1 MFNTI
6 RMDIYRMIHTKSSY
20 VLLVLIMAF
29 AIASTGMTALVSN
42 MIDEAKNEAQTDIQV
57 ELVSEA
63 DSELYGIDMTDEAA
77 KDTET
82 GDDESGTSQG
92 LSFSVSEPDDSIAD
106 ASDNTVVSM
115 IISDFSGLDAALF
128 LVIFAVL
135 FATADINS
143 GYIKSVGGQ
152 VKSRGMLII
161 SKIATLAIFTAVAF
175 ILDILTQCVA
185 VPLFMHGAKF
195 GDGVEMLKIAGVQY
209 ILNLSIALFIMSVA
223 IIIKNNVISMIIA
236 VGLST
241 GMFAI
246 LFSGINMLI
255 NKMGI
260 ENFDITK
267 YVIVNKI
274 TDIGLG
280 ASGKAI
286 GSAIIVAVVW
296 AAVAIVA
303 AYNVFKRRDI

>member
-6 RMDIYRMIHTKSSY
+6 RMDIYRLLHSKSSY
-20 VLLVLIMAF
+20 IMLVLIMAF

-57 ELVSEA
+57 EQVSEA
-63 DSELYGIDMTDEAA
+63 DSELYGTEFTEEDVSEGDEIY
-77 KDTET
+77 
-82 GDDESGTSQG
+82 DESDAG
-92 LSFSVSEPDDSIAD
+92 LSFSVNEPDESMKEDSEI
-106 ASDNTVVSM
+106 TVSSM
-115 IISDFSGLDAALF
+115 IVSDFSGLDAAFF

-152 VKSRGMLII
+152 VKSRGMLIM

-175 ILDILTQCVA
+175 ILDILTQCVV

-195 GDGVEMLKIAGVQY
+195 GDGVEMLKIAGIQY
-209 ILNLSIALFIMSVA
+209 ILNLAIVLFVMSVA

-280 ASGKAI
+280 ASGKDIAGAI
-286 GSAIIVAVVW
+286 VVAVVW
-296 AAVAIVA
+296 AGVALVA